1 MQRMKRSG
9 SKLLCILLL
18 LSLLLSLTA
27 CGKPETQLEKTAGYL
42 QAQNAEPGTGS
53 VGGDWLIFGLAR
65 SGVKVPQ
72 KYFDAYYENVEA
84 AVREKNG
91 VLSDRKY
98 TEYSRTV
105 LALTAIGKNPADVAG
120 FDLLKPLA
128 DFEQVTRQGINGT
141 IFALLAL
148 DSGNYEIPE
157 NPDAAVQATRQM
169 YVDELLA
176 RALPD
181 GGWTLTGGEPDVD
194 ITAMTLQALAKYRDQ
209 ADVTAAVERGL
220 AVLSSLQEPDG
231 GYVSWGSSNS
241 ESVAQVI
248 VALTELGVPLDDERF
263 TKNGITVEDALLRFA
278 QENGAFVHV
287 RAGSGGDAA
296 AYAAEQY
303 AGTTASD
310 SVTAEVDSELDESP
324 AHYEVELHTAWGEF
338 EYLVDAYT
346 GKVLSGQKDLLATAP
361 AGDEAA
367 KPTAPSGGADIGHAK
382 AKSIALNHAGV
393 SENKAYD
400 MEIEL
405 DDEDGTLVYEVEFKS
420 SGMEYSYEINAAT
433 GAILEHETE
442 IDD

>member
-1 MQRMKRSG
+1 MKRSG

-42 QAQNAEPGTGS
+42 QAQIAEPGTGS

-148 DSGNYEIPE
+148 DSGNYENPE

-287 RAGSGGDAA
+287 RDGSGGDDGMATEQAFYALAA
-296 AYAAEQY
+296 IHRAET
-303 AGTTASD
+303 GETT
-310 SVTAEVDSELDESP
+310 L
-324 AHYEVELHTAWGEF
+324 
-338 EYLVDAYT
+338 
-346 GKVLSGQKDLLATAP
+346 
-361 AGDEAA
+361 
-367 KPTAPSGGADIGHAK
+367 
-382 AKSIALNHAGV
+382 
-393 SENKAYD
+393 YD
-400 MEIEL
+400 MT
-405 DDEDGTLVYEVEFKS
+405 DV
-420 SGMEYSYEINAAT
+420 MQ
-433 GAILEHETE
+433 
-442 IDD
+442 

>member
-1 MQRMKRSG
+1 MKRSG
-9 SKLLCILLL
+9 PKLLCILLL

-27 CGKPETQLEKTAGYL
+27 CGKQANQLEKTAGYL
-42 QAQNAEPGTGS
+42 QAQIAAPGTGS

-105 LALTAIGKNPADVAG
+105 LALTAIGKNPVDVAG

-287 RAGSGGDAA
+287 RDGSGGDDEMATEQAFYALAA
-296 AYAAEQY
+296 IHRAE
-303 AGTTASD
+303 
-310 SVTAEVDSELDESP
+310 
-324 AHYEVELHTAWGEF
+324 
-338 EYLVDAYT
+338 T
-346 GKVLSGQKDLLATAP
+346 GKTTL
-361 AGDEAA
+361 
-367 KPTAPSGGADIGHAK
+367 
-382 AKSIALNHAGV
+382 
-393 SENKAYD
+393 YD
-400 MEIEL
+400 MT
-405 DDEDGTLVYEVEFKS
+405 DV
-420 SGMEYSYEINAAT
+420 MQ
-433 GAILEHETE
+433 
-442 IDD
+442 

>member
-1 MQRMKRSG
+1 MKRSG

-42 QAQNAEPGTGS
+42 QAQIAEPGTGS

-181 GGWTLTGGEPDVD
+181 GGWTLTGGELDVD

-287 RAGSGGDAA
+287 RDGSGGDDGMATEQAFYALAA
-296 AYAAEQY
+296 IHRAET
-303 AGTTASD
+303 GETT
-310 SVTAEVDSELDESP
+310 L
-324 AHYEVELHTAWGEF
+324 
-338 EYLVDAYT
+338 
-346 GKVLSGQKDLLATAP
+346 
-361 AGDEAA
+361 
-367 KPTAPSGGADIGHAK
+367 
-382 AKSIALNHAGV
+382 
-393 SENKAYD
+393 YD
-400 MEIEL
+400 MT
-405 DDEDGTLVYEVEFKS
+405 DV
-420 SGMEYSYEINAAT
+420 MQ
-433 GAILEHETE
+433 
-442 IDD
+442 

>member
-1 MQRMKRSG
+1 MKRSG

-27 CGKPETQLEKTAGYL
+27 CGKQANQLEKTAGYL
-42 QAQNAEPGTGS
+42 QAQIAAPGTGS

-65 SGVKVPQ
+65 SGVKVSQ

-120 FDLLKPLA
+120 YDLLKPLA
-128 DFEQVTRQGINGT
+128 DFEQVTKQGINGT

-148 DSGNYEIPE
+148 DSGKYEIPE

-176 RALPD
+176 RELPD

-241 ESVAQVI
+241 ESVAQVL

-287 RAGSGGDAA
+287 RDGSGGDDEMATEQAFYALAA
-296 AYAAEQY
+296 IHRAET
-303 AGTTASD
+303 GETT
-310 SVTAEVDSELDESP
+310 L
-324 AHYEVELHTAWGEF
+324 
-338 EYLVDAYT
+338 
-346 GKVLSGQKDLLATAP
+346 
-361 AGDEAA
+361 
-367 KPTAPSGGADIGHAK
+367 
-382 AKSIALNHAGV
+382 
-393 SENKAYD
+393 YD
-400 MEIEL
+400 MT
-405 DDEDGTLVYEVEFKS
+405 DV
-420 SGMEYSYEINAAT
+420 MQ
-433 GAILEHETE
+433 
-442 IDD
+442 

>member
-1 MQRMKRSG
+1 MKRSG

-42 QAQNAEPGTGS
+42 QAQIAAPGTGS

-72 KYFDAYYENVEA
+72 KYFDTYYENVEA

-128 DFEQVTRQGINGT
+128 DFEQVTKQGINGT

-148 DSGNYEIPE
+148 DSGNYEMPE
-157 NPDAAVQATRQM
+157 DPDAAVQATRQM

-176 RALPD
+176 RELPD
-181 GGWTLTGGEPDVD
+181 GGWTLAGGEPDVD
-194 ITAMTLQALAKYRDQ
+194 ITAMTVQALAKYREQPDT
-209 ADVTAAVERGL
+209 AAAVERGL

-248 VALTELGVPLDDERF
+248 VALTELGVPLSDERF
-263 TKNGITVEDALLRFA
+263 VKNDVTVADALLRFA

-287 RAGSGGDAA
+287 RDGSGGDDEMATEQAFYALAA
-296 AYAAEQY
+296 IHRAET
-303 AGTTASD
+303 GETT
-310 SVTAEVDSELDESP
+310 L
-324 AHYEVELHTAWGEF
+324 
-338 EYLVDAYT
+338 
-346 GKVLSGQKDLLATAP
+346 
-361 AGDEAA
+361 
-367 KPTAPSGGADIGHAK
+367 
-382 AKSIALNHAGV
+382 
-393 SENKAYD
+393 YD
-400 MEIEL
+400 MT
-405 DDEDGTLVYEVEFKS
+405 DV
-420 SGMEYSYEINAAT
+420 MQ
-433 GAILEHETE
+433 
-442 IDD
+442 

>member
-1 MQRMKRSG
+1 MKRSG

-42 QAQNAEPGTGS
+42 QAQIAAPGTGS

-72 KYFDAYYENVEA
+72 KYFDTYYENVEA

-128 DFEQVTRQGINGT
+128 DFEQVTKQGINGT

-148 DSGNYEIPE
+148 DSGNYEMPE
-157 NPDAAVQATRQM
+157 DPDAAVQATRQM

-176 RALPD
+176 RELPD
-181 GGWTLTGGEPDVD
+181 GGWTLAGGEPDVD

-248 VALTELGVPLDDERF
+248 VALTELGVPLSDERF
-263 TKNGITVEDALLRFA
+263 VKNDVTVADALLRFA

-287 RAGSGGDAA
+287 RDGSGGDDGMATEQAFYALAA
-296 AYAAEQY
+296 IHRAET
-303 AGTTASD
+303 GETT
-310 SVTAEVDSELDESP
+310 L
-324 AHYEVELHTAWGEF
+324 
-338 EYLVDAYT
+338 
-346 GKVLSGQKDLLATAP
+346 
-361 AGDEAA
+361 
-367 KPTAPSGGADIGHAK
+367 
-382 AKSIALNHAGV
+382 
-393 SENKAYD
+393 YD
-400 MEIEL
+400 MT
-405 DDEDGTLVYEVEFKS
+405 DV
-420 SGMEYSYEINAAT
+420 MQ
-433 GAILEHETE
+433 
-442 IDD
+442 

>member
-1 MQRMKRSG
+1 MKRSG

-42 QAQNAEPGTGS
+42 QAQIAAPGTGS

-72 KYFDAYYENVEA
+72 KYFDTYYENVEA

-128 DFEQVTRQGINGT
+128 DFEQVTKQGINGT

-176 RALPD
+176 RELPD
-181 GGWTLTGGEPDVD
+181 GGWTLAGGEPDVD
-194 ITAMTLQALAKYRDQ
+194 ITAMTVQALAKYREQPD
-209 ADVTAAVERGL
+209 AAAAVERGL

-248 VALTELGVPLDDERF
+248 VALTELGVPLSDERF
-263 TKNGITVEDALLRFA
+263 VKNDVTVADALLRFA

-287 RAGSGGDAA
+287 RDGSGGDDEMATEQAFYALAA
-296 AYAAEQY
+296 IHRAET
-303 AGTTASD
+303 GETT
-310 SVTAEVDSELDESP
+310 L
-324 AHYEVELHTAWGEF
+324 
-338 EYLVDAYT
+338 
-346 GKVLSGQKDLLATAP
+346 
-361 AGDEAA
+361 
-367 KPTAPSGGADIGHAK
+367 
-382 AKSIALNHAGV
+382 
-393 SENKAYD
+393 YD
-400 MEIEL
+400 MT
-405 DDEDGTLVYEVEFKS
+405 DV
-420 SGMEYSYEINAAT
+420 MQ
-433 GAILEHETE
+433 
-442 IDD
+442 